1 MDSCR
6 PPDGS
11 LFATLMVRDDRRLL
25 RYIRSLLP
33 HRADAEEVLQRTA
46 AVLWEHFAE
55 FDTQREFFPWA
66 VRFAYF
72 EVLNHRKERARDRL
86 FFRQEVLA
94 ELASTRQEMEDVLDH
109 RREALLQCLNQLLPQ
124 DAELL
129 RQRYATPE
137 TIAHLATEL
146 GATAKSLYR
155 RLDRLRERLAHCV
168 ERRLAHA
175 AAEDG

>member
-1 MDSCR
+1 M
-6 PPDGS
+6 
-11 LFATLMVRDDRRLL
+11 ARDDRRLL

-33 HRADAEEVLQRTA
+33 HAADAEEVLQRTA
-46 AVLWEHFAE
+46 AVLWEHFAA
-55 FDTQREFFPWA
+55 FDTDRDFYPWA

-86 FFRQEVLA
+86 VFREEVLA
-94 ELASTRQEMEDVLDH
+94 ELTATRQEMEGLLER
-109 RREALLQCLNQLLPQ
+109 RREALLQCLNQLLPK

-129 RQRYATPE
+129 RQRYTTPE
-137 TIAHLATEL
+137 TIAQLAKEM

-155 RLDRLRERLAHCV
+155 RLDRLRERLTVCV

-175 AAEDG
+175 ATEES